1 MFEIIK
7 CNSPALA
14 FLEMGKAGER
24 RDLQVAGIPL
34 WPLPWGLPVGGA
46 ALEETRL
53 AQDAGFPV
61 HGTMFHIKL

>member
-1 MFEIIK
+1 
-7 CNSPALA
+7 
-14 FLEMGKAGER
+14 MGKTDER

-46 ALEETRL
+46 AREETRL

-61 HGTMFHIKL
+61 HGTMFHIKQ